1 MTPAR
6 SHGSATT
13 VLVAPG
19 SGYSA
24 PHGSAQVRAVQHRL
38 AVAGYSPG
46 PIDGRYGPLTVQSVM
61 RFQAADGLQVD
72 GIAGPHTLA
81 ALTAPTLMLFPGTG
95 IASGGSAAVRAL
107 QRELART
114 GYSPGPIDGRYG
126 PLTERS
132 VMRFQAA
139 HGLQRD
145 GIAGPR
151 TFADLRTHGR
161 PQPKPRHVS
170 RRVHSRPPATHHH
183 PQPAPTPK
191 GVRPVSHPT
200 GSSFPVW
207 LALVGAIGLGLG
219 SIMLWRTR
227 RRPVGPLVAT
237 DRPLVATP
245 EPPSV
250 ADDRAAVKRQSA
262 LGALRNEERRGDP
275 VHVEA
280 VRRRAEERGDASGA
294 FNLGVLLEHQ
304 GDRAGAEA
312 AYRQADQHGHAAASC
327 NLGVLL
333 EERGDVTGAEAAYR
347 RAEQRGDANGP
358 FNLGVLLEQQGDR
371 AGAEAAYRQAA
382 QRGHAAASCNLGV
395 LLEEQGDLTGA
406 EAAYRRAE
414 QNGDAN
420 GAFNLGVLLEQ
431 QGELVGAQTAYR
443 QADRRGSPE
452 VAMLAR
458 AALHDLHRGGD
469 GRGSDGDGGGRD
481 A

>member
-1 MTPAR
+1 
-6 SHGSATT
+6 
-13 VLVAPG
+13 
-19 SGYSA
+19 
-24 PHGSAQVRAVQHRL
+24 
-38 AVAGYSPG
+38 
-46 PIDGRYGPLTVQSVM
+46 M

-151 TFADLRTHGR
+151 TFAALRTHGR
-161 PQPKPRHVS
+161 PQPKPQANRQPKPRHVS
-170 RRVHSRPPATHHH
+170 RPGRSHPPATHHH
-183 PQPAPTPK
+183 ARPAPTPK
-191 GVRPVSHPT
+191 SVRPVSHPT

-207 LALVGAIGLGLG
+207 LALIGALGLGLVSAMMWLG
-219 SIMLWRTR
+219 RSRG
-227 RRPVGPLVAT
+227 VGPLVTT
-237 DRPLVATP
+237 DGTLVATP
-245 EPPSV
+245 EPPSA
-250 ADDRAAVKRQSA
+250 ADDRAAVKRHSA

-280 VRRRAEERGDASGA
+280 VHRQAEQHGDANGA

-304 GDRAGAEA
+304 GDRAGAEG
-312 AYRQADQHGHAAASC
+312 AYRQADQHGHAAAAC

-333 EERGDVTGAEAAYR
+333 EEQGDPAGAEAAYR
-347 RAEQRGDANGP
+347 RAEQRGDANGA
-358 FNLGVLLEQQGDR
+358 FNLGVLLEQRGER
-371 AGAEAAYRQAA
+371 AGAEAAYRRAD
-382 QRGHAAASCNLGV
+382 QRGHAAAACNLGV

-431 QGELVGAQTAYR
+431 QGELRGAQTAYR
-443 QADRRGSPE
+443 QADQHGSPE
-452 VAMLAR
+452 VAMMAR
-458 AALHDLHRGGD
+458 AALHDLHRGNDEPGPD
-469 GRGSDGDGGGRD
+469 PDGGDRD